1 MAARSKSKDTSAQH
15 KHHGFSPLNALSR
28 TLHGQIIS
36 SDFFAR
42 NWLTILVGV
51 IVLMVYITNK
61 YNCQTSMEEI
71 KRLEQKLEVARTEA
85 MRERAEYMTKL
96 TERAMQSRLDSLGLP
111 LRVQDQ
117 PPFKLSI
124 DKK

>member
-1 MAARSKSKDTSAQH
+1 MAARSKNKDPQPRR

-42 NWLTILVGV
+42 NWLTILIGV

-85 MRERAEYMTKL
+85 MREQAEYMTKL
-96 TERAMQSRLDSLGLP
+96 TERAMQARLDSLGLP
-111 LRVQDQ
+111 LKVQDQ
-117 PPFKLSI
+117 PPFKLNI